1 MKFCRNIAE
10 IQLGQRWPKL
20 PLRLAELRTG
30 REVAMSAAAEVACY
44 RFDGFSLDLV
54 RGGLVTATGVEVP
67 LRHKSYR
74 LLRLFVENANRLLD
88 RDMISQA
95 IWPGVSVADDGIS
108 QCVRDIRRAL
118 GDHSQT
124 RVRAVPHRGYIKRR
138 LFRTSKRVRQK

>member
-1 MKFCRNIAE
+1 
-10 IQLGQRWPKL
+10 
-20 PLRLAELRTG
+20 
-30 REVAMSAAAEVACY
+30 MSAAGEVACY

-108 QCVRDIRRAL
+108 QCVGDIRRAL

-124 RVRAVPHRGYIKRR
+124 RVRAVPHRGYIFTTDVTVVCDETRSGHGLMR
-138 LFRTSKRVRQK
+138 IDRPAIAVLPFVNMSGDPDQEHLVA